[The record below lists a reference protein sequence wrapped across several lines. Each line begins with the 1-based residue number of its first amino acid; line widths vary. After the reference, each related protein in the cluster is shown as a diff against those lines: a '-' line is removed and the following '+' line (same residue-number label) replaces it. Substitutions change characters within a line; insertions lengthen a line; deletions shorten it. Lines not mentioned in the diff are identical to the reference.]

1 MNAVIRVITE
11 CYASNPILGR
21 DEVVGQRQLLFI
33 KIKIKEAFCNA
44 WKRAL
49 GRFVEHS
56 CLVSF
61 EIHRVLTRFLEKR
74 AKLQLSM

>member
-49 GRFVEHS
+49 GRFVEHFS
-56 CLVSF
+56 LLSLRMIF
-61 EIHRVLTRFLEKR
+61 TSLGTLENHR
-74 AKLQLSM
+74 